1 MTSIIQIKPR
11 ATHLAALFAKRAFH
25 PAGYANSLG
34 KTMHGAATSMAKPF
48 APGAPA
54 TPPTPAIPSTG
65 GANLA
70 PQAAPNPS
78 RSRPVSSIPGAP
90 GGFGGMGQTG
100 TPGTG
105 SWSTG
110 QIDAAASGLKPDGTS
125 SLNTQPRQGTF
136 DALAGRNY
144 TDYNRAGTS
153 GTMMSKQPGGG
164 YTPTASINRQLDAN
178 GQQTGAQIKSQYG
191 TGSAT
196 TIPTKGTDAYKTWAN
211 NRSFTNDQGQKF
223 TGPDAMQRGVQGIA
237 NSVTSKA
244 QDAAG
249 AAARAANPQGWANA
263 NNAQLDQQGADLK
276 AMYGPGMGPGGI
288 DKSPFQV
295 ALEAGMITPQQQ
307 ASIAAAGKTNM
318 PAAPNPNAPNTSDPF
333 QTAPAVGGAP
343 PPPAVAGA
351 TPPATTPATGAP
363 PPVAPPTPTPGVTA
377 TPPGAGAAP
386 PVPPPPVTPPPPA
399 VAGVTPPATTPT
411 TGQTPP
417 TAPPSPAAVAGAN
430 QLAAANPGAFHGSVT
445 PVGPAPSAPAP
456 AGPFSPGDAP
466 GTTVAKPPTGGT
478 PFEDFNPANTTGII
492 GGNLDT

>member
-1 MTSIIQIKPR
+1 MTSTIQIKPR

-65 GANLA
+65 GTNLA

-90 GGFGGMGQTG
+90 GGFGGMGITG
-100 TPGTG
+100 RVGTG
-105 SWSTG
+105 AWQTA
-110 QIDAAASGLKPDGTS
+110 QIDPSVGQLPTAA
-125 SLNTQPRQGTF
+125 RQGTL
-136 DALAGRNY
+136 DAIGGRNF
-144 TDYNRAGTS
+144 TDYNNAGTS

-164 YTPTASINRQLDAN
+164 YTPTASINRQLAAN
-178 GQQTGAQIKSQYG
+178 GQQTGAQIKSMYG

-196 TIPTKGTDAYKTWAN
+196 TIPTKGTDAFKTWAN

-288 DKSPFQV
+288 DKSPYQV
-295 ALEAGMITPQQQ
+295 AQDAGMITPQQQ
-307 ASIAAAGKTNM
+307 ATIAAAGQTNM
-318 PAAPNPNAPNTSDPF
+318 PAAPNPNAANTADPF
-333 QTAPAVGGAP
+333 KTAPAVGGT
-343 PPPAVAGA
+343 PPPAMASTPAPAVGG
-351 TPPATTPATGAP
+351 TPPPAMASTPAPAVGGTPPPAMASTPATPAGNFRPQP
-363 PPVAPPTPTPGVTA
+363 PLPTAANPDAGFNPNAGNPTPA
-377 TPPGAGAAP
+377 
-386 PVPPPPVTPPPPA
+386 
-399 VAGVTPPATTPT
+399 
-411 TGQTPP
+411 
-417 TAPPSPAAVAGAN
+417 PAAVAGAN
-430 QLAAANPGAFHGSVT
+430 QLASTNPGAFHGDVLGS
-445 PVGPAPSAPAP
+445 
-456 AGPFSPGDAP
+456 SP
-466 GTTVAKPPTGGT
+466 AKPGGFGVEGMPGAHTPPSTG
-478 PFEDFNPANTTGII
+478 
-492 GGNLDT
+492 L

>member
-1 MTSIIQIKPR
+1 MTSTIQIKPR

-65 GANLA
+65 GTNLA

-78 RSRPVSSIPGAP
+78 RSRPASSIPGGNP
-90 GGFGGMGQTG
+90 GGFGGMGITG
-100 TPGTG
+100 RVGTG
-105 SWSTG
+105 AWQTA
-110 QIDAAASGLKPDGTS
+110 QIDPSVGQLPTAA
-125 SLNTQPRQGTF
+125 RQGTL
-136 DALAGRNY
+136 DAIGGRNF
-144 TDYNRAGTS
+144 TDYNNAGTS

-164 YTPTASINRQLDAN
+164 YTPTASINRQLAAN
-178 GQQTGAQIKSQYG
+178 GQQTGAQIKSMYG

-196 TIPTKGTDAYKTWAN
+196 TIPTKGTDAFKTWAN

-249 AAARAANPQGWANA
+249 AAARAANPQGYANA
-263 NNAQLDQQGADLK
+263 NNARTDTA
-276 AMYGPGMGPGGI
+276 

-295 ALEAGMITPQQQ
+295 AQGAGMISPQQQ
-307 ASIAAAGKTNM
+307 ANIAAAGKTNM
-318 PAAPNPNAPNTSDPF
+318 PAAPNPNAPNTPDPF
-333 QTAPAVGGAP
+333 KTAPAVGGT
-343 PPPAVAGA
+343 PPPAI
-351 TPPATTPATGAP
+351 
-363 PPVAPPTPTPGVTA
+363 
-377 TPPGAGAAP
+377 
-386 PVPPPPVTPPPPA
+386 
-399 VAGVTPPATTPT
+399 AGVTPPATTPT

-417 TAPPSPAAVAGAN
+417 TAPPSPAAVAGAS
-430 QLAAANPGAFHGSVT
+430 QLASANPGAFHGSVT
-445 PVGPAPSAPAP
+445 RSVTPTGPTPAPPAPAAPTPP
-456 AGPFSPGDAP
+456 AGPFSAGDAP
-466 GTTVAKPPTGGT
+466 STTMAKPPAGGT
-478 PFEDFNPANTTGII
+478 PLEDYNPANTTGII